1 MKKNNILTNFI
12 ILIFLFVITSCKEIG
27 LGPALDQNP
36 PTIEII
42 TPKDMAFVQ
51 KDLLIEGIAS
61 DDTKISK
68 IEVSIKTKDMSE
80 LQFKWKDNK
89 WLSFNGKDWQEYP
102 DATFSGTEKCYEW
115 KIYAKL
121 PDNISQ
127 QDVFV
132 TASTVDGYGNSS
144 AKSKVERSV
153 TVDNVKP
160 IASVSEPS
168 MNLNYVEV
176 LEKYENAKLE
186 DNLIISSLINGDFEI
201 RINQTEN
208 ARTGKFIIFIDEESD
223 TTIPSYED
231 EPDLLNLPHVYSKT
245 EEGTRNFSVTV
256 KNEDLAPSV
265 QKGKHLLRLVTESYD
280 EAGNCSRVVQGFF
293 IYWNEADKPWT
304 SMTSG
309 DSGYVDGDEQSSVYP
324 SSDILGYAYDDD
336 GLASVEIIFEVF
348 DNNNWYKD
356 NNRSQIIEFT
366 NSNEEK
372 TWTTWS
378 VKALGESKHF
388 RITSKATDKNGLAG
402 EPLTRYFRVSDV
414 NPPQL
419 SNIKVLVKNP
429 TSEECIEISPSDE
442 KNCLLGNSDGKFT
455 ITGDVQ
461 DDTEIK
467 SIKMVRIAAKNK
479 SNYLSYLTK
488 QEMWN
493 SSQDGNLLFDLTK
506 NLKGARED
514 KLWKGSFS
522 KEISIFDDIG
532 NGGFGIGNPNN
543 TDSIKDYMFIFRVED
558 SSGTITTETFTFKG
572 DIDAPILKIEKVIVV
587 SKDDSKK
594 EYDFS
599 NSATSLIK
607 LDAYNRDSEYKITDK
622 LYFIGSWSDNSF
634 NQWKD
639 LSKIGKI
646 ILSNGETVTMKEDG
660 TWQSSL
666 FTPIDSTTYT
676 LTASLSD
683 FGGNTTKVSESFFIS
698 SNIPEL
704 LRITSE
710 NSTGNYKNGDKII
723 IVLEYNK
730 RMTFK
735 GGTTPKLVL
744 NNEGIATY
752 LSGKGESKHKYEY
765 KVGSTPGE
773 KNISEKL
780 NVNSIITNENIWYD
794 SDEKKIENPSKLPD
808 SNNLSD
814 NREIYI
820 DNDSPRIK
828 NITVITGSGSYN
840 AGRDLNFQM
849 EFTKDV
855 EIANLSDLKLKVNI
869 SNNGKTE
876 TEIPATTKIDSK
888 TVLFKYIIIDGD
900 NTPEKVPLKFI
911 EFIGGSNN
919 IKDSAGNIME
929 NFTPEHNGIDN
940 ANIFVDTIK
949 PAKPNITGISN
960 GGLYYDDISS
970 IKVTGFEEETSTGY
984 YSFDGGN
991 SWIEYNDSVSSITQN
1006 GNYRVCAK
1014 QIDNAGN
1021 ESEISEVIQVTL
1033 DKGNLLNLIS
1043 STNSPKIYKSGDKID
1058 INLRFR
1064 KPVKFSQDV
1073 KLKLGELDENGKE
1086 KNSLEKRATLVT
1098 TDLNNEIHFEYTVQE
1113 IDYCSPLEVL
1123 AIECNYDSI
1132 KDEKGQNVKDY
1143 IKLDGIK
1150 LSKMRNIELLNGKPI
1165 VENVKLEETTGK
1177 ERELKIT
1184 FNSKITKQ
1192 PNGYITLKQ
1201 KDDEIE
1207 KFEAPAILTKSQYN
1221 EYGEIIRNYY
1231 KETTNGW
1238 DSSTGKPD
1246 LSTKYVLKYE
1256 YDTDDSDLLK
1266 ALKNIYKEADH
1277 NISPDTV
1284 PISMASNYVT
1294 VSEDGKTL
1302 VISLKD
1308 DYILPVQGANYEVTI
1323 PANIVINNIGNS
1335 NEEIY
1340 KNDNT
1345 KYILSNLGVETPI
1358 IRVNRINETIENGKI
1373 SQNDTTTYK
1382 VDCQTPGVTIN
1393 LKTKEETPDYL
1404 KLIDDDGYSCEQKED
1419 NDGKND
1425 KEKNKV
1431 IMARKGTEKITTPPV
1446 FGISVKDLTNSGEIN
1461 KKEEKEIGTKEKW
1474 NNSLEANKGY
1484 KILIEA
1490 TAEKNGK
1497 SSAPTYESAMRTII
1511 ILEETGGN
1519 KCNIWDSNIIDRNC
1533 RWVRGGDDV
1542 SGGVSTADF
1551 PFSWN
1556 TKEYDKIRGMTPLN
1570 EYDKYNNNTWYFIS
1584 WNINITAYLHFFA
1597 GDIPEDAAENGPK
1610 HWLSSSCGWTG
1621 LKEDTSA
1628 YPGECSIFATDANE
1642 LYWGYTYIYGN
1653 DDGSKHYDSR

>member
-1 MKKNNILTNFI
+1 MKKNNILTNSI

-68 IEVSIKTKDMSE
+68 IEVSVKTKDKSE
-80 LQFKWKDNK
+80 LQFRWKDNK
-89 WLSFNGKDWQEYP
+89 WLSFNGKDWQEYS

-132 TASTVDGYGNSS
+132 TASTVDGYGNAS
-144 AKSKVERSV
+144 AKSKVDRSV
-153 TVDNVKP
+153 TVDNIKP

-168 MNLNYVEV
+168 MNLNYLEV

-208 ARTGKFIIFIDEESD
+208 ARTGKFIILIDEESD

-231 EPDLLNLPHVYSKT
+231 VPDLLSLPHVYSKS
-245 EEGTRNFSVTV
+245 EAGTRNFSLTV
-256 KNEDLAPSV
+256 KNEDLALSV
-265 QKGKHLLRLVTESYD
+265 QNGKHLLRLVTESYD
-280 EAGNCSRVVQGFF
+280 EAGNCSRVFQGFF

-309 DSGYVDGDEQSSVYP
+309 DSDYVDGDEQSSVYP
-324 SSDILGYAYDDD
+324 SSNILGYAYDDD

-348 DNNNWYKD
+348 DDNKWYKD
-356 NNRSQIIEFT
+356 DNRSQIIDFT
-366 NSNEEK
+366 NSNENK

-388 RITSKATDKNGLAG
+388 KITSKATDKNGLVG
-402 EPLTRYFRVSDV
+402 ESLTRYFRVSDV

-429 TSEECIEISPSDE
+429 TSEEYTEISPSDE
-442 KNCLLGNSDGKFT
+442 SICLLGNSDGKF
-455 ITGDVQ
+455 IIKGDVQ

-467 SIKMVRIAAKNK
+467 SIKMVHIAAKNK

-488 QEMWN
+488 QEMWD

-506 NLKGARED
+506 NLTGTRED

-522 KEISIFDDIG
+522 KEISIFDDIE
-532 NGGFGIGNPNN
+532 NGGLGIGKLNN
-543 TDSIKDYMFIFRVED
+543 TDSIKNYMFIFRVED

-572 DIDAPILKIEKVIVV
+572 DIDAPILKIEKVFVV
-587 SKDDSKK
+587 SKNNSKK

-599 NSATSLIK
+599 NGATSLIK

-622 LYFIGSWSDNSF
+622 LYFTGTWSDNSF

-676 LTASLSD
+676 LTATLSD

-710 NSTGNYKNGDKII
+710 NSAGNYKNGDKII
-723 IVLEYNK
+723 IVLEYNS

-744 NNEGIATY
+744 NNGGIATY

-765 KVGSTPGE
+765 IVGSTFGE
-773 KNISEKL
+773 TTISEKL

-794 SDEKKIENPSKLPD
+794 SDEKKIENPSKLPE
-808 SNNLSD
+808 SNLSD

-820 DNDSPRIK
+820 DNDFPRIK
-828 NITVITGSGSYN
+828 NIIMITGSGSYN

-869 SNNGKTE
+869 SNSRKTE

-900 NTPEKVPLKFI
+900 NTPAKTSLKFI

-919 IKDSAGNIME
+919 IKDSAGNIMKD
-929 NFTPEHNGIDN
+929 FTPEHNGIDD

-949 PAKPNITGISN
+949 PAKPNITGISDD
-960 GGLYYDDISS
+960 GLYYDDISS
-970 IKVTGFEEETSTGY
+970 IKVAGFEEGTSTGY

-991 SWIEYNDSVSSITQN
+991 SWIEYKDSVQSITQN
-1006 GNYRVCAK
+1006 GNYKVCAK
-1014 QIDNAGN
+1014 QIDNANN

-1073 KLKLGELDENGKE
+1073 KLKLGERDESGKE
-1086 KNSLEKRATLVT
+1086 IPLGKRAILVT
-1098 TDLNNEIHFEYTVQE
+1098 TDLNNEIHFEYTVQDT
-1113 IDYCSPLEVL
+1113 DYCSPLEVL
-1123 AIECNYDSI
+1123 AIECKDDSI
-1132 KDEKGQNVKDY
+1132 KDEKDQNVKDY

-1165 VENVKLEETTGK
+1165 VESVKLEETTGK

-1201 KDDEIE
+1201 KDDETE

-1221 EYGEIIRNYY
+1221 EYGEIIKSYY

-1238 DSSTGKPD
+1238 DFSTEKPD

-1256 YDTDDSDLLK
+1256 YNTDNSDLVN
-1266 ALKNIYKEADH
+1266 ALKSIFKEQNH

-1302 VISLKD
+1302 IISLKD
-1308 DYILPVQGANYEVTI
+1308 DYILPVQGAKYEVTI

-1340 KNDNT
+1340 QNANT
-1345 KYILSNLGVETPI
+1345 KYILSNPGVETPI
-1358 IRVNRINETIENGKI
+1358 IRVNRINETIQNGKI
-1373 SQNDTTTYK
+1373 SQNPRTTYK

-1393 LKTKEETPDYL
+1393 LRTKEESPDYL
-1404 KLIDDDGYSCEQKED
+1404 KLIDDDGYSCEEHND

-1431 IMARKGTEKITTPPV
+1431 IMARKGTKEIPTPPE
-1446 FGISVKDLTNSGEIN
+1446 FGISVEDLIASGKIN
-1461 KKEEKEIGTKEKW
+1461 KKEEKEIGTEW
-1474 NNSLEANKGY
+1474 NNSPESNKGY

-1490 TAEKNGK
+1490 TAEKNGEK
-1497 SSAPTYESAMRTII
+1497 SAPTYESAMRTII
-1511 ILEETGGN
+1511 ILEEIGGN

-1570 EYDKYNNNTWYFIS
+1570 ESNNNNTWYFIS
-1584 WNINITAYLHFFA
+1584 WNINITAYLHFFV
-1597 GDIPEDAAENGPK
+1597 GDIPSDAATKGPK

-1621 LKEDTSA
+1621 LKEDTPA

-1642 LYWGYTYIYGN
+1642 LYWGYTYIYGG
-1653 DDGSKHYDSR
+1653 DDGEKHLDSR